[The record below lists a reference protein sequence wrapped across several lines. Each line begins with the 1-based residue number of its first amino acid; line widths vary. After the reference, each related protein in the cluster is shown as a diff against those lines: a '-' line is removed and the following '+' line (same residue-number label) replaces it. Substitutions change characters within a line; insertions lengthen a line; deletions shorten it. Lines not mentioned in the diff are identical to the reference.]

1 MIMMKRSTLLS
12 SCLLCGI
19 ILLTGCKQQAEN
31 METFA
36 YRIEGDTVRLSG
48 NSWTEKLRIAGVEP
62 VSYSKEIVTAGTVRP
77 IPTQYAHIAP
87 PFAGRVVRSYVRMG
101 QKVKKGEPLFEIVC
115 PDFTVAQ
122 KDFFQAK
129 SARDLARKDLQ
140 RKEDLVRNGVS
151 SQKEL
156 EEAQNAL
163 LIAEKDLENAQT
175 ALQVYQVEAFVSMS
189 LGQPLVVRAPIS
201 GTLIED
207 NIVNGQYLKDDSDPI
222 AVVADLSKVWVS
234 AQVKEKDIRFIGEG
248 DSLDIEVAAL
258 PDYPIR
264 GIVCHVEEAVDES
277 TRSIRVISE
286 CGNNDG
292 RLKLGMYATVHFRG
306 IPQGMVQVPET
317 SLLQGMNGNFVYV
330 QVAPDV
336 FVSRHVE
343 VETTSGGKA
352 IIGKG
357 LQAGERIISEGGY
370 YLK

>member
-48 NSWTEKLRIAGVEP
+48 NSWSKKLRITEAEP

-77 IPTQYAHIAP
+77 IPTRYAHIAP
-87 PFAGRVVRSYVRMG
+87 PFAGRVVKSYVHMG
-101 QKVKKGEPLFEIVC
+101 QKVKKGEPLFEIIC
-115 PDFTVAQ
+115 PDFTAAQ

-129 SARDLARKDLQ
+129 SARDLARKDLR
-140 RKEDLVRNGVS
+140 RKEDLIRNGVS

-163 LIAEKDLENAQT
+163 LITEKDFENAQA
-175 ALQVYQVEAFVSMS
+175 ALQVYQVEDFVSMS

-201 GTLIED
+201 GTLVEN
-207 NIVNGQYLKDDSDPI
+207 NIVNGQYLKDDSEPI
-222 AVVADLSKVWVS
+222 AVVADLSEVWVS
-234 AQVKEKDIRFIGEG
+234 AQVKEKDIRFIGKG
-248 DSLDIEVAAL
+248 DSLDIEVSAL
-258 PDYPIR
+258 PDYSIK
-264 GIVCHVEEAVDES
+264 GFVYHVEEAVDES

-286 CGNNDG
+286 CRNDSE
-292 RLKLGMYATVHFRG
+292 RLKLGMYATVHFWG
-306 IPQGMVQVPET
+306 IPQDMVQVPET
-317 SLLQGMNGNFVYV
+317 SLLQGIDGNFIYV

-336 FVSRHVE
+336 FVSRRVE
-343 VETTSGGKA
+343 VETASGGKA
-352 IIGKG
+352 VVSKG

>member
-1 MIMMKRSTLLS
+1 MKHSTLLL

-19 ILLTGCKQQAEN
+19 ILLAGCKQQAEN
-31 METFA
+31 RETFA

-48 NSWTEKLRIAGVEP
+48 NNWTRELRIAKVEP
-62 VSYSKEIVTAGTVRP
+62 ASYSKEIVTAGTIRP
-77 IPTQYAHIAP
+77 IPTQYANIAP
-87 PFAGRVVRSYVRMG
+87 PFAGRVIKSYVHMG
-101 QKVKKGEPLFEIVC
+101 QRVKKGEPLFAITC
-115 PDFTVAQ
+115 PDFTAAQ

-129 SARDLARKDLQ
+129 SARGLARKDLQ
-140 RKEDLVRNGVS
+140 RKEDLTRNGVS

-163 LIAEKDLENAQT
+163 LIAEKDFENARA
-175 ALQVYQVEAFVSMS
+175 ALQVYQMEDFVSMP
-189 LGQPLVVRAPIS
+189 LGQPLVVRAPLS

-222 AVVADLSKVWVS
+222 VVVADLSNVWVS

-248 DSLDIEVAAL
+248 NSLDIEVSAL
-258 PDYPIR
+258 PGYLIK
-264 GIVCHVEEAVDES
+264 GTVCHVEEAVDEN

-286 CGNNDG
+286 CRNEDE

-306 IPQGMVQVPET
+306 IPQEMVQVPET
-317 SLLQGMNGNFVYV
+317 SLLQGIDGSFVYV
-330 QVAPDV
+330 QAAPDV
-336 FVSRHVE
+336 FVRRRVE

-352 IIGKG
+352 VIGKG